1 MEDAPSPTSAPAQIP
16 DLHSLLRRACEE
28 FPALHH
34 LDPLNLPEAAKNF
47 IQTRSGF
54 GREFSADEVN
64 ALRGWA
70 AHHRMADCGFSDG
83 GRALYVFHD
92 QSLFVMNPP
101 SDGEPEKSEVWTSA
115 REFIT
120 SRLLPARR
128 RLSWMELL
136 LLGQFGILSACSF
149 GPLPG
154 TKADER

>member
-1 MEDAPSPTSAPAQIP
+1 MEDAPSPTSAPAQVP
-16 DLHSLLRRACEE
+16 DLHSLLRRACEQ

-34 LDPLNLPEAAKNF
+34 LDPLNLPEAAKSF
-47 IQTRSGF
+47 IQTRSDF
-54 GREFSADEVN
+54 DREFSADEVN

-83 GRALYVFHD
+83 DRGLYVFHD
-92 QSLFVMNPP
+92 QSLFVL
-101 SDGEPEKSEVWTSA
+101 EPEKSEVWTSA

-128 RLSWMELL
+128 RLSWMEVLM
-136 LLGQFGILSACSF
+136 LGHFGIFSAGSF

-154 TKADER
+154 TKADEG

>member
-83 GRALYVFHD
+83 GRALYVLGARGKIGSGRSSEQSHD
-92 QSLFVMNPP
+92 RHSSF
-101 SDGEPEKSEVWTSA
+101 
-115 REFIT
+115 
-120 SRLLPARR
+120 RLRGGR
-128 RLSWMELL
+128 SH
-136 LLGQFGILSACSF
+136 
-149 GPLPG
+149 
-154 TKADER
+154 